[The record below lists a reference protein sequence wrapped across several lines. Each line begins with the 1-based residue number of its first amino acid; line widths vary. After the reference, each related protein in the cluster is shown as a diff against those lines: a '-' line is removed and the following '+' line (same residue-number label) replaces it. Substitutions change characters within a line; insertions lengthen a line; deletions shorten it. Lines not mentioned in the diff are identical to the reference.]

1 MQKKNNKELS
11 QQENDIIKSIIKLK
25 KIKDKSKKNTLQC
38 RGHNYFNNYSATIS
52 ETGAIVSLY
61 FSRMR
66 SPELTTLYLNAI
78 YDGLYASYL
87 EDVDQLWRE
96 AESDPDGNLFNFVL

>member
-1 MQKKNNKELS
+1 
-11 QQENDIIKSIIKLK
+11 
-25 KIKDKSKKNTLQC
+25 
-38 RGHNYFNNYSATIS
+38 
-52 ETGAIVSLY
+52 
-61 FSRMR
+61 MR